1 MVALVGVPFPQGV
14 RWALIAIMNISDRE
28 NGMPYFV
35 DDNVRI
41 YYEESGSGFPVLLIA
56 PGGMKSTI
64 DVWGNA
70 PWHPVQQL
78 SAEFRVIAMD
88 QRNAGRS
95 SAPVSASD
103 SWHVYTADQL
113 GLMDHLG
120 IDRFH
125 VAGMC
130 IGGAYGMSLI
140 QAAPR
145 RIAAAVLFQ
154 PIGLADNRDAF
165 YAMFNG
171 WAQELKQSRDDV
183 ADDDLNAFRE
193 TMYGGDFVFSVSR
206 EFAAAVTTPLLVLL
220 GNDLY
225 HPSPISREVVELA
238 RNAELIE
245 AWKEGEP
252 RSAAKARVR
261 EFLTEHAA

>member
-1 MVALVGVPFPQGV
+1 
-14 RWALIAIMNISDRE
+14 
-28 NGMPYFV
+28 MPYFV
-35 DDNVRI
+35 NDNVRI
-41 YYEESGSGFPVLLIA
+41 YYVESGSGFPVLLIA
-56 PGGMKSTI
+56 PGGMKSAI
-64 DVWGNA
+64 DAWGNA

-78 SAEFRVIAMD
+78 SADFHVIAMD

-125 VAGMC
+125 MAGMC

-140 QAAPR
+140 QAAPQ
-145 RIAAAVLFQ
+145 RIAAAVLLQ

-171 WAQELKQSRDDV
+171 WAEELKQRRDDV
-183 ADDDLNAFRE
+183 AADDLNAFRE

-206 EFAAAVTTPLLVLL
+206 ECAAAVTTPLLVLL

-245 AWKEGEP
+245 EWKEGAP
-252 RSAAKARVR
+252 RAAAKARVL
-261 EFLTEHAA
+261 EFLTEHAD